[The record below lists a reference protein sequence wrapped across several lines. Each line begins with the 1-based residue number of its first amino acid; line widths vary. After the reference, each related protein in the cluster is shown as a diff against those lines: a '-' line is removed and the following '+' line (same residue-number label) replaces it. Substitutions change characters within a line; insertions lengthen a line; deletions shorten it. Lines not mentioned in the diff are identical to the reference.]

1 MSDNSSVDVE
11 HCLFCTQKLNI
22 IERNIE
28 KKWLIYN
35 NKNIVAYAA
44 GGFSLYVFTQNHE
57 TDACKFI
64 NSLLKTCQELY
75 KRFNLTKFNIL
86 INSTSVYN
94 KHTKQYEKKHNHG
107 FITVIGE
114 ENQQIYNCMFNCNNG
129 TPNEILEIKKK
140 NCKSIMVVNT
150 PYPSDDTY
158 VFTDDQ
164 LLNFLH
170 SECIY
175 DIFELINWD
184 YKISDDVS
192 IFINDIHIDKE
203 IIQANP
209 SKLTMA
215 FSTLPKKSQLNT
227 TLLKNT
233 LPWRKNSGS
242 HLKNSGSSKSWR
254 KNSGSTNSES
264 QRKNSESQRKNSG
277 SQRKNSGSSDMTSKS
292 WRKDSSEYIPLE

>member
-1 MSDNSSVDVE
+1 MSDNSSIDVK
-11 HCLFCTQKLNI
+11 HCLFCTEKLSI

-64 NSLLKTCQELY
+64 NSLLETCQDLY

-86 INSTSVYN
+86 INSTSLYN

-107 FITVIGE
+107 FITVIGK

-140 NCKSIMVVNT
+140 NGKSTMVVNT

-170 SECIY
+170 SECID
-175 DIFELINWD
+175 DIFELINWN

-215 FSTLPKKSQLNT
+215 FSTLTKKSQSHT

-233 LPWRKNSGS
+233 LPRRK
-242 HLKNSGSSKSWR
+242 H
-254 KNSGSTNSES
+254 
-264 QRKNSESQRKNSG
+264 SG

-292 WRKDSSEYIPLE
+292 WRKHSGSQRKNSGSSDMTYKSWRKHSYEDITSE